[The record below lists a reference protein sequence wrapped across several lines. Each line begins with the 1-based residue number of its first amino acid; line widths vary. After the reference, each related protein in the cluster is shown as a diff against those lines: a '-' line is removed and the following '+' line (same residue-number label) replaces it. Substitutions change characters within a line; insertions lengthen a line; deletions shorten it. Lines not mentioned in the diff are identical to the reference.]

1 MLIAW
6 AFIALGGCKP
16 LQPSGASAARFVS
29 TAPSLTEIVFAV
41 GAGPQLVGRSD
52 VCDYPPAVTNVP
64 VVGGFGTPEPEAVI
78 AVRATDLLA
87 TDWIERSA
95 FESLERRGVRTH
107 EFPCSRLRDIPAAC
121 RQIGTLTGHAAAGEA
136 LASQIERGIA
146 VARKTASARAARPRV
161 LVLFSLD
168 RPVTVGRDTFLSD
181 LLQLAGCTNAADSL
195 ASGYA
200 PFSLEWL
207 VRADP
212 DRILCLFMSANP
224 RDVREVFSKR
234 IGWSSLRAVRA
245 GAIDVPSDYNLLV
258 RPGPRVLDGLG
269 ELRRLTHRP

>member
-1 MLIAW
+1 MALA
-6 AFIALGGCKP
+6 ALGGCKP
-16 LQPSGASAARFVS
+16 LQPPGAPAARFVS

-64 VVGGFGTPEPEAVI
+64 VVGGFGTPRPEAVI
-78 AVRATDLLA
+78 AARATDLLA
-87 TDWIERSA
+87 TDWIERAA
-95 FESLERRGVRTH
+95 FEALERRGVRAH
-107 EFPCSRLRDIPAAC
+107 EFPCARLRDIPAAC
-121 RQIGTLTGHAAAGEA
+121 RRIGALTGRAAAGEA
-136 LASQIERGIA
+136 LASRIERGIA
-146 VARKTASARAARPRV
+146 AAGQAAAASGPRPRV

-168 RPVTVGRDTFLSD
+168 RPVTVGRDTFIDD
-181 LLQLAGCTNAADSL
+181 LLRLAGCENAAASL

-207 VRADP
+207 ARADP
-212 DRILCLFMSANP
+212 DRILCLFMAADP
-224 RDVREVFSKR
+224 RNVREVLSAR

-245 GAIDVPSDYNLLV
+245 GAIDVPGDYNLIV